1 MIVVPN
7 LYTCGVSI
15 PYNNPHAISV
25 LLPTMQD
32 VIGYEEHDE
41 TLLSRLESAY
51 PRFRR
56 NHYVAKACDQ
66 FCKSD
71 EVPAGH
77 EIFPVSSAKVGKRIR
92 HLLGSGI
99 RVIEYHGLHFLAV
112 PNTETTLKSSIQS
125 FLQHTGGITS
135 SRQAEDFL
143 LREGVLDTEFIEERK
158 DPESC
163 ERIIQETL
171 ADAYDSRPE
180 DVFLMNCGM
189 NAFYSTFES
198 LRQHQEASGRTIF
211 IQLGWLYLDSMEI
224 IKKYSSRHLQH
235 FGLLELDA
243 LAAYL
248 SEHHREVA
256 AVMTEIPTNP
266 LIQTVDLPR
275 LSALL
280 KKYQIPLAVDTSV
293 GSAYTMHV
301 MPYCDIV
308 IESLTKFGGG
318 HTDGLMG
325 AVVLNPASE
334 HAQAIREKLRAI
346 SEPPYIKDIQ
356 RFAWSIQGY
365 KSRVERISENAKI
378 LIPYFQQAKKIKHV
392 YWALEGKSGANF
404 QKIQKEDRI
413 PGLVSLV
420 FDGPLQPFYDRL
432 SMLKGP
438 SFGSEFTLG
447 MPYVY
452 LAHYDLL
459 RTVEGRSELASLGI
473 ESELLRVSIG
483 IDSPH
488 NIISDFERL

>member
-1 MIVVPN
+1 MK
-7 LYTCGVSI
+7 
-15 PYNNPHAISV
+15 
-25 LLPTMQD
+25 D
-32 VIGYEEHDE
+32 VIGYEEHDAA
-41 TLLSRLESAY
+41 LLSRLESAY

-56 NHYVAKACDQ
+56 NHLVAKACDE
-66 FCKSD
+66 FCKSN
-71 EVPAGH
+71 EVPPGH
-77 EIFPVSSAKVGKRIR
+77 VVFPVSSAKVGERIS
-92 HLLGSGI
+92 HLLGKGI
-99 RVIEYHGLHFLAV
+99 PSIEYRGLHFLAV
-112 PNTETTLKSSIQS
+112 PNTEITLKSSIQS

-143 LREGVLDTEFIEERK
+143 LREGILENEFIEEK
-158 DPESC
+158 EDPESS
-163 ERIIQETL
+163 ERIIQQTL
-171 ADAYDSRPE
+171 ADAYDSRRE

-189 NAFYSTFES
+189 NAFYSAFEA
-198 LRQHQEASGRTIF
+198 LRQHREANGRTIF

-235 FGLLELDA
+235 FGLLELEA

-266 LIQTVDLPR
+266 LIQTVDLPG

-280 KKYQIPLAVDTSV
+280 KKYQIPLAIDTSV
-293 GSAYTMHV
+293 GSAYTMNI

-308 IESLTKFGGG
+308 IESLTKFAGG

-325 AVVLNPASE
+325 AVILNPASE
-334 HAQAIREKLRAI
+334 HAQAIKEELRTI
-346 SEPPYIKDIQ
+346 SEPPYLKDIQ

-365 KSRVERISENAKI
+365 KCRIEKISENAKI
-378 LIPYFQQAKKIKHV
+378 LIPYFQQAKIIRQV
-392 YWALEGKSGANF
+392 YWALEGKSGDNF
-404 QKIQKEDRI
+404 RKIQKAEGRI

-420 FDGPLQPFYDRL
+420 FDGPLQAYYDRL
-432 SMLKGP
+432 GMLKGP

-459 RTVEGRSELASLGI
+459 RTTEGRGELASLGI

-483 IDSPH
+483 INSAE
-488 NIISDFERL
+488 NIISDFECL